1 MISLLLFLVWTL
13 PAGICLT
20 AINLLAGRSPLVKMP
35 NAEAI
40 GLYVFRSSKPSL
52 RAATL
57 FFYVLTGKLKL
68 CGRSIAVE
76 APPPP
81 ELLSY
86 KPAVFSP
93 WTLYHRCRIGILSKT
108 EVELEYCR
116 QQSFGK
122 DVKLLLKS
130 AFAAVFF
137 SGPEAEGFEEH
148 LSIGGI
154 PFLNTTLKEAVDTI
168 VALAGQKAGENIFF
182 INPHCL
188 NIARNHPVYARI
200 LRDTRYVYPDG
211 SGIVMACQMLNTPL
225 KENVNGTD
233 LFPKLCVEA
242 EALQLRLYLLGGRE
256 GVAETM
262 RQKLLA
268 EYPKL
273 QFAGLQHGF
282 FKPEE
287 RDQVIAA
294 INQSGADILLVAMG
308 VPGQEIWLFE
318 QRDKLTVPV
327 RLGVGGLFD
336 FYSGRIPR
344 APLWLREIGMEWTY
358 RLLMEPTRMAKRYL
372 IGNVVFLY
380 HVMLEKR
387 RRGRKS

>member
-1 MISLLLFLVWTL
+1 MISLLLFLIWTL
-13 PAGICLT
+13 PVGVCLSVV
-20 AINLLAGRSPLVKMP
+20 NLLTGRNPLVKMP

-40 GLYVFRSSKPSL
+40 TLYVFRSSKPCL
-52 RAATL
+52 RDGAL

-68 CGRSIAVE
+68 CGRAVAVD

-81 ELLSY
+81 ELARY

-93 WTLYHRCRIGILSKT
+93 WTLYHRCRIGILSKS

-116 QQSFGK
+116 TRSLGK
-122 DVKLLLKS
+122 DLKLLLKS
-130 AFAAVFF
+130 AFAGVFF
-137 SGPEAEGFEEH
+137 SGPEAAGFEDN

-154 PFLNTTLKEAVDTI
+154 PFLNSTLKDAVDTI
-168 VALAGQKAGENIFF
+168 VALAGQKAGQNIFF

-188 NIARNHPVYARI
+188 NIARKHAQYADI

-242 EALQLRLYLLGGRE
+242 EARQLRLFLLGGRE

-262 RQKLLA
+262 RQKLLVR
-268 EYPKL
+268 YPRL
-273 QFAGLQHGF
+273 QFAGVRHGF
-282 FKPEE
+282 FSPG
-287 RDQVIAA
+287 DTGAVIAE
-294 INQSGADILLVAMG
+294 INSSGADILLVAMG
-308 VPGQEIWLFE
+308 VPGQEIWLYE
-318 QRDKLTVPV
+318 HRRSLTVPV

-336 FYSGRIPR
+336 FYSGRIRR
-344 APLWLREIGMEWTY
+344 APLWMREIGMEWIY
-358 RLLMEPTRMAKRYL
+358 RLLMEPTRMARRYL

-387 RRGRKS
+387 QRRQKI